1 MPVQYTKK
9 GDFRVYNAISEFK
22 EKVAGALVWLLQFFV
37 GTSMF
42 EMFDVDEMSK
52 LGIAVCQNTD
62 ISDVSCYKRQL

>member
-52 LGIAVCQNTD
+52 LGPAPRQKPD
-62 ISDVSCYKRQL
+62 ISGVSCYKRQL